1 MNAIQVG
8 LEVPLDRFYIQRE
21 SSMDTDVKTLS
32 FNFLICCYFGQSE
45 NLGKAAIDRAYVDM
59 ASHTINIDKLNTR
72 WEYRYNASC
81 VISSRLKEYSL
92 EIGFNEWHKETI
104 AKIKEEYERN
114 LSEGQAQ
121 KWLNMTIKY
130 LFVFSTLLGM
140 EDKRLSKFIGFLT
153 STDASKYKI
162 PIDGFVLRGSD
173 IKEIKNKT
181 WSKLGEDNS
190 NSYGD
195 VEQELINIGYD
206 FLWELK
212 NWEKFSK
219 KEKKNPD
226 KSTYARYIKDKDYGS
241 Y

>member
-1 MNAIQVG
+1 
-8 LEVPLDRFYIQRE
+8 
-21 SSMDTDVKTLS
+21 MDTNSDQNLRDLS
-32 FNFLICCYFGQSE
+32 MNFLICCYFGQSE

-81 VISSRLKEYSL
+81 VISSRLKEYSP

-140 EDKRLSKFIGFLT
+140 EDKRLSKFNRFLT

-195 VEQELINIGYD
+195 VEQELINKGYD

-212 NWEKFSK
+212 NWEKISK

-226 KSTYARYIKDKDYGS
+226 KGTYARYIKDKSYGS

>member
-1 MNAIQVG
+1 
-8 LEVPLDRFYIQRE
+8 
-21 SSMDTDVKTLS
+21 MDSDELRTLS
-32 FNFLICCYFGQSE
+32 INFLICCYFGQSE

-59 ASHTINIDKLNTR
+59 AAHTIDIPDLDTR
-72 WEYRYNASC
+72 WESRYKASC
-81 VISSRLKEYSL
+81 VISSRLKEYSP

-195 VEQELINIGYD
+195 VEQELIKKGYD

>member
-1 MNAIQVG
+1 MYEG
-8 LEVPLDRFYIQRE
+8 
-21 SSMDTDVKTLS
+21 
-32 FNFLICCYFGQSE
+32 
-45 NLGKAAIDRAYVDM
+45 NL
-59 ASHTINIDKLNTR
+59 T
-72 WEYRYNASC
+72 
-81 VISSRLKEYSL
+81 
-92 EIGFNEWHKETI
+92 
-104 AKIKEEYERN
+104 
-114 LSEGQAQ
+114 EGQAQ

-130 LFVFSTLLGM
+130 LFVFSTLLGIN
-140 EDKRLSKFIGFLT
+140 DYRLSEFKYFLK

-162 PIDGFVLRGSD
+162 PIDGFVLRGSE

-181 WSKLGEDNS
+181 WSKLDEDNN
-190 NSYGD
+190 NSYEA
-195 VEQELINIGYD
+195 VEQELINKGYD

>member
-1 MNAIQVG
+1 MDPNSDQN
-8 LEVPLDRFYIQRE
+8 LRNL
-21 SSMDTDVKTLS
+21 SM
-32 FNFLICCYFGQSE
+32 NFLICCYFGQSE
-45 NLGKAAIDRAYVDM
+45 DLGKAAIDRAYVDM
-59 ASHTINIDKLNTR
+59 AAHTIDISDSDTR
-72 WEYRYNASC
+72 WKSRYGASC
-81 VISSRLKEYSL
+81 VISKKLKDYSQ
-92 EIGFNEWHKETI
+92 EDEFDKWHKDTI
-104 AKIKEEYERN
+104 TELKQVYQGN
-114 LSEGQAQ
+114 LTEGQAQ
-121 KWLNMTIKY
+121 KWLKMTIKY
-130 LFVFSTLLGM
+130 LFVFSTLLGIN
-140 EDKRLSKFIGFLT
+140 DYRLSEFKYFLK